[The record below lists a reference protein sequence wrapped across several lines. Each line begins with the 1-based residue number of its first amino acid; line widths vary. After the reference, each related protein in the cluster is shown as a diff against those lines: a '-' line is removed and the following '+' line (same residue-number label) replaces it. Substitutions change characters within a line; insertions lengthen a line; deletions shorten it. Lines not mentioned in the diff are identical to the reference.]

1 MTTGTTEGANVG
13 DDERL
18 VKVER
23 DPKGFAWV
31 RFNRPKAA
39 NAANAS
45 LLRELYFALKECG
58 ADASVGAVVLRG
70 EGKHFSAGGDIKE
83 FNARGED
90 LPAYMVEITAWLNS
104 CVLAMVRLPK
114 PVIAAVHGAVAGGG
128 GFGVMCAADLV
139 VAAESSRFVGPG
151 TGLGMTPD
159 AGTTVTLTERV
170 GFRTAMELILMN
182 SALTAAEA
190 HAAGLVNWVVADDD
204 LDQRASS
211 IAAQLSAG
219 PARGTAMAKRLMWRG
234 VEDRLQSQLTVEAH
248 VISELAAG
256 GEVREGLA
264 AANERRAPR
273 FGEVDDR
280 PGGGWA

>member
-1 MTTGTTEGANVG
+1 MT

-23 DPKGFAWV
+23 DPRGFAWL
-31 RFNRPKAA
+31 RLNRPRFA
-39 NAANAS
+39 NAANAE
-45 LLRELYFALKECG
+45 LLRQLYFGLKECG
-58 ADASVGAVVLRG
+58 GDSSIGAVVLRG

-83 FNARGED
+83 FNARGDD
-90 LPAYMVEITAWLNS
+90 LPAYMVEVTGWLNS

-114 PVIAAVHGAVAGGG
+114 PVVAAVHGAVAGGG

-139 VAAESSRFVGPG
+139 VAAESSRFSGPG

-170 GFRTAMELILMN
+170 GFPMAMELILMN
-182 SALTAAEA
+182 SPLTAAEA
-190 HAAGLVNWVVADDD
+190 HAAGLINWVVADDE
-204 LDQRASS
+204 LEERAAS
-211 IAAQLSAG
+211 IAEQLASG

-234 VEDRLQSQLTVEAH
+234 VEDRLQSQLTVESH
-248 VISELAAG
+248 VIAELAAG

-264 AANERRAPR
+264 AANERRPPQ
-273 FGEVDDR
+273 FGDVDAGRSGDA
-280 PGGGWA
+280 WK